1 MLKNINPNWNKS
13 VISITILLS
22 VVLSI
27 FVLIDP
33 QNTSKILS
41 DVYGYLSAMFE
52 SVFMYGSFG
61 LLIFLLILGLSKY
74 GNFKVQLSNKPTQ
87 SAVPANKLSS
97 IKPTSNPH
105 TSVILFKPSD
115 TNLLVIFS
123 DIFSSKD
130 DPNLSHSS
138 LFK

>member
-33 QNTSKILS
+33 ESTSKALS
-41 DVYGYLSAMFE
+41 NVYVYLSSMFE

-61 LLIFLLILGLSKY
+61 LLIFLLVLGFSK
-74 GNFKVQLSNKPTQ
+74 F
-87 SAVPANKLSS
+87 
-97 IKPTSNPH
+97 
-105 TSVILFKPSD
+105 
-115 TNLLVIFS
+115 
-123 DIFSSKD
+123 
-130 DPNLSHSS
+130 
-138 LFK
+138 

>member
-74 GNFKVQLSNKPTQ
+74 GNFKVQLSNKPTY
-87 SAVPANKLSS
+87 SMLSWS
-97 IKPTSNPH
+97 CM
-105 TSVILFKPSD
+105 LFAAGIGA
-115 TNLLVIFS
+115 TLLYCQQWSGWSTIIF
-123 DIFSSKD
+123 
-130 DPNLSHSS
+130 
-138 LFK
+138 